1 MFSSYGR
8 DIYISLN
15 YKFHESA
22 CSRDRERS
30 CAVLSVIH
38 HEQQVLPTKVNSSSP
53 YYFHRAGA
61 LQVRQ
66 GCIEVSSVEI
76 TAPGDVNEA
85 RDGLIAER
93 ATNSLFNLMLT
104 VYFVTR
110 HQVL

>member
-1 MFSSYGR
+1 MRGR
-8 DIYISLN
+8 GRVIENGRAQFNRSIY
-15 YKFHESA
+15 
-22 CSRDRERS
+22 
-30 CAVLSVIH
+30 
-38 HEQQVLPTKVNSSSP
+38 EQQVLRKDNSSSLF
-53 YYFHRAGA
+53 YFYRSGA

-85 RDGLIAER
+85 RDGLIAKR